1 MVKRAGSRKSNV
13 QGKNSMRD
21 SKTMFWTEKTAVWK
35 EEKQSR
41 KIGIEAIKRKS
52 NLSSKAARKW
62 TSRIS

>member
-1 MVKRAGSRKSNV
+1 
-13 QGKNSMRD
+13 MRD

>member
-1 MVKRAGSRKSNV
+1 MEKRAGSRKSNV

-21 SKTMFWTEKTAVWK
+21 SKTMFWSEKTAVWK

-41 KIGIEAIKRKS
+41 KIDIEAIKRKS
-52 NLSSKAARKW
+52 NLSSKAERNW